1 MRRLL
6 RDRHRLALDE
16 GTAERLLAGRL
27 DPSNA
32 PPGYAAAAAVL
43 AAASAPPD
51 AEELASEAAIV
62 AAFAAAAR
70 SHSPHLPTHRR
81 SRVFTK
87 LLTVKAAV
95 AVLGVLVGGGVA
107 AAATGNLPAPAQQAA
122 HALLGGARVPAPAQ
136 DTATTR
142 AHPVGPDAA
151 GPAALGLCRA
161 WSAGQASQA
170 SQHGKKLDAAAFA
183 ALAKA
188 AGGSDQ
194 IAAYC
199 AKVTAS
205 AAGGPGQGQG
215 GRPGNVPPSTA
226 AGPGQGQGGPPS
238 SLPANSAGGPGQ
250 GQGNPPSSVPASTA
264 GGSGHG
270 QGGPPSSVP
279 ASTIP

>member
-6 RDRHRLALDE
+6 RHRHRLALDE
-16 GTAERLLAGRL
+16 GTAERLLTGRVAPA
-27 DPSNA
+27 DA
-32 PPGYAAAAAVL
+32 PPGYGLAAAVL

-51 AEELASEAAIV
+51 ADELAGESAVV
-62 AAFAAAAR
+62 AVFAAAAR
-70 SHSPHLPTHRR
+70 SRPVSVRLLTPRR
-81 SRVFTK
+81 SQVLTK
-87 LLTVKAAV
+87 LLTVKAAA

-122 HALLGGARVPAPAQ
+122 HALLGGAGVPAPAGA
-136 DTATTR
+136 TVTTR

-161 WSAGQASQA
+161 WSAGQGG
-170 SQHGKKLDAAAFA
+170 QHGSKLDAPAFA

-199 AKVTAS
+199 ARVTAS
-205 AAGGPGQGQG
+205 TAGGSGQGQG
-215 GRPGNVPPSTA
+215 GPPSSVPASTA
-226 AGPGQGQGGPPS
+226 GGPGQGQGGPPS
-238 SLPANSAGGPGQ
+238 SLPDQ
-250 GQGNPPSSVPASTA
+250 GKAAAPSSVPASTA
-264 GGSGHG
+264 GGPGQG